1 MGWRSEG
8 DRDAQNRCYHAK
20 EHHSCE
26 FRAPKIIHRLSHT
39 PENGY
44 RTCHTV
50 SFALSETHAHHTRRA
65 PSLLAMTSGGHMPA
79 ESPAQVEPKM
89 SIAAGMTARAQGQR
103 DHGPARAQAAHV
115 SARADTRVSQRSM
128 RLLRRTCREGHR
140 APPKVLIL
148 VVFAEALQ
156 VVSSA
161 PLPSGDSLGLRTRI
175 VRSQV
180 SRTVTIGFM
189 GFGRCGRERAL
200 EGVVTLTKGDQ
211 RRHCDGVEQL
221 VHVSGRL

>member
-1 MGWRSEG
+1 
-8 DRDAQNRCYHAK
+8 
-20 EHHSCE
+20 
-26 FRAPKIIHRLSHT
+26 
-39 PENGY
+39 
-44 RTCHTV
+44 
-50 SFALSETHAHHTRRA
+50 
-65 PSLLAMTSGGHMPA
+65 MTSGGHMPA

-103 DHGPARAQAAHV
+103 EHGPARAQAAHV

-200 EGVVTLTKGDQ
+200 EGVVTLTIKATRDATATAWSSSFMSVDASELS
-211 RRHCDGVEQL
+211 REAQL
-221 VHVSGRL
+221 DAVATPLR

>member
-1 MGWRSEG
+1 MRVQSTKDHPQTLTYTRERVPDVSYRLRSA
-8 DRDAQNRCYHAK
+8 R
-20 EHHSCE
+20 
-26 FRAPKIIHRLSHT
+26 P
-39 PENGY
+39 
-44 RTCHTV
+44 
-50 SFALSETHAHHTRRA
+50 HAHHTRRA

-103 DHGPARAQAAHV
+103 GHGPARAQAAHV

-221 VHVSGRL
+221 VHVGGRL